1 MFLPVIFSD
10 AHKHGRC
17 ENARDTVM
25 ALPQISCVTLDS
37 HLFLG
42 PWLVS
47 MASVVGWMMAPSKDV
62 HILTPEPMNVLPYI
76 VKGTGHKLLN

>member
-17 ENARDTVM
+17 EDARDTVM
-25 ALPQISCVTLDS
+25 ALPQISCVPLDS
-37 HLFLG
+37 YLFLG

-47 MASVVGWMMAPSKDV
+47 MASVVG
-62 HILTPEPMNVLPYI
+62 
-76 VKGTGHKLLN
+76 